1 MKKIIT
7 LSLAAIVGLSAN
19 LNIKAATTL
28 DDLLR
33 EVRNQER
40 LEQQVNAQREADFRA
55 NKATQERKLR
65 DARAKL
71 AQAEATANSL
81 QAQFQANELQLTE
94 LEAELRAK
102 QGNLGELFG
111 VVRQAANGIQGD
123 MGASII
129 SAQYPGRDALLSNLN
144 DAGTPSMQ
152 ELREFYVLLLQEM
165 TEQGKTTSFTTD
177 VVSKEGLTE
186 SETVTRIG
194 AFNLLSGGEY
204 LDYENGKISHLQ
216 VQPGAK
222 VLDTISN
229 YSSAPAGGYGSL
241 YVDPSKGGILRIQKL
256 KVGLLER
263 LTTIKYM
270 GAAGIAVAVLLVIGL
285 LIWLFSFVSL
295 YFVTGPAIS
304 SQKKNSTPK
313 NNPLGRIMK
322 VYLANKNEDTENLE
336 LKLDEAVLK
345 ETPKIERGI
354 NLIKV
359 IAAVGPLL
367 GLLGTV
373 TGMIDVFQSIT
384 LHGTGDPRI
393 MADGISKA
401 LVTTVW
407 GLICAIPLTLLH
419 AVVAGKSKNIIHTL
433 EEQSTGLMA
442 QHEENNS

>member
-7 LSLAAIVGLSAN
+7 LSLAAIVGLTAN
-19 LNIKAATTL
+19 VSVKAATTL

-33 EVRNQER
+33 EVRNQEQ
-40 LEQQVNAQREADFRA
+40 LQQQVNAQREADFRA

-71 AQAEATANSL
+71 AAAEATANNL
-81 QAQFQANELQLTE
+81 QAQFQANELRLTE
-94 LEAELRAK
+94 LETELRAK

-111 VVRQAANGIQGD
+111 VVRQAANSIQGD

-129 SAQYPGRDALLSNLN
+129 SAQYPGRDTLLAGLN
-144 DAGTPSMQ
+144 DSGTPSMS
-152 ELREFYVLLLQEM
+152 ELRDFYVLLLQEM
-165 TEQGKTTSFTTD
+165 TEQGKITSFTAD
-177 VVSKEGLTE
+177 VVNKEGLTE
-186 SETVTRIG
+186 SQTVKRIG
-194 AFNLLSGGEY
+194 AFNLLEGGEY
-204 LDYENGKISHLQ
+204 LDFRNGKISHLQ
-216 VQPGAK
+216 VQPNTQ
-222 VLDTISN
+222 VLNALGDYN
-229 YSSAPAGGYGSL
+229 NAPAGGYGSL
-241 YVDPSKGGILRIQKL
+241 YIDPSKGGILRLQEL
-256 KVGLLER
+256 KTSLLDR
-263 LTTIKYM
+263 LLNTEYM
-270 GAAGIAVAVLLVIGL
+270 GFAGMAVAALLVIGL
-285 LIWLFSFVSL
+285 LIWLYSFVTL

-304 SQKKNSTPK
+304 KQKKSSTPK

-384 LHGTGDPRI
+384 LHGTGDPKI
-393 MADGISKA
+393 MAGGISKA

-407 GLICAIPLTLLH
+407 GLFCAIPLTLLH

-442 QHEENNS
+442 QHEENK

>member
-7 LSLAAIVGLSAN
+7 LSLAALVGLSAN
-19 LNIKAATTL
+19 FSANAATTL

-33 EVRNQER
+33 EVRNQEQ
-40 LEQQVNAQREADFRA
+40 LQKQVNAQREAEFRS

-81 QAQFQANELQLTE
+81 QAQFQANELKLTE
-94 LEAELRAK
+94 LETELRAK

-111 VVRQAANGIQGD
+111 VVRQSANSIQGD
-123 MGASII
+123 LKASII
-129 SAQYPGRDALLSNLN
+129 SAQYPGRDALLDGLN
-144 DAGTPSMQ
+144 TSGTPSMQ
-152 ELREFYVLLLQEM
+152 ELRNFYVLLLQEM
-165 TEQGKTTSFTTD
+165 TEQAKTTSFTAD
-177 VVSKEGLTE
+177 VVNKEGLTE
-186 SETVTRIG
+186 SKTVKRIG
-194 AFNLLSGGEY
+194 AFNLLESGEY
-204 LDYENGKISHLQ
+204 LVYEDGDISELQ

-222 VLDTISN
+222 VLGTLND
-229 YSSAPAGGYGSL
+229 YSGVSAGYGSL
-241 YVDPSKGGILRIQKL
+241 YVDPSKGGILQIQKL
-256 KVGLLER
+256 KIGLFER
-263 LTTIKYM
+263 LTTVKYM
-270 GAAGIAVAVLLVIGL
+270 GVAGIAVAILLTIGL
-285 LIWLFSFVSL
+285 IIFVISFISLFV
-295 YFVTGPAIS
+295 VTGPAIS
-304 SQKKNSTPK
+304 AQKKSSTPK

-419 AVVAGKSKNIIHTL
+419 AVVSGKSKNIIHTL

-442 QHEENNS
+442 QHEENNG

>member
-7 LSLAAIVGLSAN
+7 LSLAAIVGLTAN
-19 LNIKAATTL
+19 LSTNAATTL

-33 EVRNQER
+33 EVRNQEQ
-40 LEQQVNAQREADFRA
+40 LQQQVNAQREADFRA

-71 AQAEATANSL
+71 AAAEATANRL
-81 QAQFQANELQLTE
+81 QAQFQANELRLTE
-94 LEAELRAK
+94 LEEELRAK

-123 MGASII
+123 MTASII
-129 SAQYPGRDALLSNLN
+129 SAQYPGRGALLAGLN
-144 DAGTPSMQ
+144 DSGTPSMT
-152 ELREFYVLLLQEM
+152 ELRDFYVLLLQEM

-177 VVSKEGLTE
+177 VVNKEGITE
-186 SETVTRIG
+186 SQTVKRIG
-194 AFNLLSGGEY
+194 AFNLLQGGEY
-204 LDYENGKISHLQ
+204 LDFENGKINQLQ
-216 VQPGAK
+216 VQPATK
-222 VLDTISN
+222 VLDTISD
-229 YSSAPAGGYGSL
+229 YDSATAGGYGSL

-270 GAAGIAVAVLLVIGL
+270 GAAGIAVAILLVIGL
-285 LIWLFSFVSL
+285 LIWAFSFVSL

-304 SQKKNSTPK
+304 RQKKNSTPK